1 MQPMA
6 ITIPL
11 RRPADLRRVGMV
23 ADLFASALHR
33 TIEVITIVDPQ
44 DDLRLEFE
52 RFSRAVEDFAAV
64 VGRDVKLRVV
74 ADEAPLKGFL
84 DMCLNRFVCMATA
97 ASPFDDAHYVGSF
110 AAALLAKTSAPVVL
124 VGPSVPDVSPP
135 PIERVVLGVSND
147 VDSSV
152 SLELAHT
159 VATGFGCPMA
169 KVRIDT
175 EHGVIYESDSRD
187 PREWFPEEVHATMR
201 AEPIEQDDISA
212 VLVERSAHSILVF
225 STRAH
230 QGLTW
235 ICEGSVAFGAI
246 SLTSMPIVAVGP
258 NAVRGDV
265 EQPQPS
271 LGREVTLASP
281 HAEAAIEEL
290 DERLRVLKHADG
302 ALFTAHGAG

>member
-1 MQPMA
+1 VPEP
-6 ITIPL
+6 IRLHGHRCLSVRRRTL
-11 RRPADLRRVGMV
+11 RRLVRGSVAGQDL
-23 ADLFASALHR
+23 SAGR
-33 TIEVITIVDPQ
+33 PG
-44 DDLRLEFE
+44 
-52 RFSRAVEDFAAV
+52 RAVGT
-64 VGRDVKLRVV
+64 GR
-74 ADEAPLKGFL
+74 FT
-84 DMCLNRFVCMATA
+84 ATDR
-97 ASPFDDAHYVGSF
+97 AS
-110 AAALLAKTSAPVVL
+110 
-124 VGPSVPDVSPP
+124 
-135 PIERVVLGVSND
+135 
-147 VDSSV
+147 
-152 SLELAHT
+152 
-159 VATGFGCPMA
+159 
-169 KVRIDT
+169 IDT

-212 VLVERSAHSILVF
+212 VLVERSAHSVLVF